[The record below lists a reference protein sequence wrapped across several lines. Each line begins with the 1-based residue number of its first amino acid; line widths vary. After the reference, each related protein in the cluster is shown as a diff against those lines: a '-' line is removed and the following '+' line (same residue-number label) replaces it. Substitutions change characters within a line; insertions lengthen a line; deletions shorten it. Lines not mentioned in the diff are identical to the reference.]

1 MTKATFVPLAGYQRY
16 PPDEMMERAK
26 SIFAEMQRRRTVRDF
41 SEERVPL
48 EIIKQCL
55 SVAGTA
61 PSGANLQPWHFVVI
75 TDADLKRAIRN
86 AAENEERDF
95 YERRAPQEWLD
106 VLAPLGTGPDKP
118 YLEEAPYLIAIFT
131 QSYGVLSDGR
141 KVKHYYATES
151 VGIACGLLITALHH
165 VGLATLTHTPSPM
178 KFLNKLLDRPSNER
192 PFLLLTVGYPSL
204 DAQVPDIQRKDLSL
218 IASFR

>member
-131 QSYGVLSDGR
+131 QSYGVLPDGR

>member
-48 EIIKQCL
+48 EIIKHCL

-131 QSYGVLSDGR
+131 QSYGVLPDGR